1 MLSRD
6 VAIVL
11 IATGILAFVIG
22 WVLVLSNYGI
32 ELRSCVTYVSIPDK
46 FAGVMSLL
54 SNYSQYVTIVFGK
67 ISNVT
72 LSPGE
77 TYRATVS
84 LNTSAVSPFLVKY
97 DIVSESN
104 NVTGSITLRDG
115 KNATLLYIPLQYNTS
130 TVSDSKFFLSPPSI
144 PKGVYTIEI
153 SASTKFK
160 VVSFN
165 ISALSFES
173 SPSIKFDLTPSSWN
187 QREIRYV
194 CGVDARG
201 LFGAAALIGFGIA
214 IITFVAIDAYKS
226 AEVSGIKIAAPKKKK
241 R

>member
-6 VAIVL
+6 VAVVL

-22 WVLVLSNYGI
+22 WVLILSNYGI
-32 ELRSCVTYVSIPDK
+32 DLKSCSTYVSVPNK
-46 FAGVMSLL
+46 FEGVLSLL
-54 SNYSQYVTIVFGK
+54 SNYTQYVTIVFGK

-77 TYRATVS
+77 TYRDTIS

-97 DIVSESN
+97 DIVSESK
-104 NVTGSITLRDG
+104 NVTGSITVRDS

-130 TVSDSKFFLSPPSI
+130 TVSDSKFFLSPPSM

-153 SASTKFK
+153 NASSKFR

-173 SPSIKFDLTPSSWN
+173 SPSIKFDLSPSSWN

-201 LFGAAALIGFGIA
+201 MFVAAALIGFGIA
-214 IITFVAIDAYKS
+214 IITFVALDAYKS
-226 AEVSGIKIAAPKKKK
+226 TEIARVKISAPKKKK